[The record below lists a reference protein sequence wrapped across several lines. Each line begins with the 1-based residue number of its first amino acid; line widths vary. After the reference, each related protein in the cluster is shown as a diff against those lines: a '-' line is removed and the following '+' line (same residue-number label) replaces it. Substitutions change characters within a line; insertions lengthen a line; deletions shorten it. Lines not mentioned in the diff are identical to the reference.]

1 MEEIIPNKCYNCGK
15 VFRDDNDLARH
26 KKRKT
31 PCLIRDITEEDRVNP
46 NRCIYCNKVFAKN
59 FTLTKHL
66 KSCKIKNGGLDK
78 LYDKVKY
85 EETIRIMKE
94 EHERQME
101 NITALITAAVTAA
114 VSASCEQKFGE
125 LLAKQTPAAN
135 TNAINNTVNNNIVV
149 NNNNNTVNIVINS
162 YNKPNIDHLIKL
174 DTFSKLFLD
183 KVVGTPMELISKIWY
198 DPEHPENTSI
208 HLVNKKSG
216 ETLVMQNGA
225 WITEN
230 IATII
235 PFMRERVYAIT
246 IDMVKYNPARLKPNG
261 NFNDIEYYLETNRR
275 DEKHAEY
282 EAGVILQKM
291 IDGRTISEKVIP

>member
-15 VFRDDNDLARH
+15 IFRDENNLTRH
-26 KKRKT
+26 RARKT
-31 PCLIRDITEEDRVNP
+31 PCLIRDLTEEDKVNP
-46 NRCIYCNKVFAKN
+46 NRCIYCNKVYSKKEN
-59 FTLTKHL
+59 LTKHL

-94 EHERQME
+94 EHERQIA
-101 NITALITAAVTAA
+101 NITAVITATVTAAVTAT
-114 VSASCEQKFGE
+114 CEQKFGE
-125 LLAKQTPAAN
+125 LLAKQSIVN
-135 TNAINNTVNNNIVV
+135 SNNTQIGNNS
-149 NNNNNTVNIVINS
+149 NNTVNIVINN

-174 DTFSKLFLD
+174 DTFSKLFID

-198 DPEHPENTSI
+198 DPEHLENTSI

-216 ETLVMQNGA
+216 ETLVMQNGK

-235 PFMRERVYAIT
+235 PFMREHVYSIT
-246 IDMVKYNPARLKPNG
+246 IDMVENNPKRLKPNG
-261 NFNDIEYYLETNRR
+261 NFNDIEVQLERNRKN
-275 DEKHAEY
+275 EK
-282 EAGVILQKM
+282 ILNTK
-291 IDGRTISEKVIP
+291 PA

>member
-15 VFRDDNDLARH
+15 VFRDENDLNRH

-31 PCLIRDITEEDRVNP
+31 PCLIRDIKDEDKVNP
-46 NRCIYCNKVFAKN
+46 NRCIYCNKIFAKS

-94 EHERQME
+94 EHERQIA
-101 NITALITAAVTAA
+101 NITAAVTAA
-114 VSASCEQKFGE
+114 AVVACEKKIE
-125 LLAKQTPAAN
+125 EMLSKQVVT
-135 TNAINNTVNNNIVV
+135 NNTIIG
-149 NNNNNTVNIVINS
+149 NNNNNINITVNN

-230 IATII
+230 IAAII

-246 IDMVKYNPARLKPNG
+246 IDMVKYNPKQLKPNG
-261 NFNDIEYYLETNRR
+261 NFNDIEVQLEHNRKN
-275 DEKHAEY
+275 EKNTEY
-282 EAGVILQKM
+282 ETGVILQRM
-291 IDGRTISEKVIP
+291 IDGRSISKKMVQ